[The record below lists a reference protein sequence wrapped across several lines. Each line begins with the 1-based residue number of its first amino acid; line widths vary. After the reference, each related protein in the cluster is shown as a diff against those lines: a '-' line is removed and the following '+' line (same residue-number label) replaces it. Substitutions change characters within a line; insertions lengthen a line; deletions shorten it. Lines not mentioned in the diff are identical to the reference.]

1 MASRIQFRRD
11 TAANWEKN
19 NPLLMQGEIGLILD
33 SPNLYKMGDG
43 STEWNNLPISGFN
56 GNILEELGND
66 ANAVI
71 SQDLSMREFGRVF
84 SVLADRQRLFIH
96 PPTPI

>member
-1 MASRIQFRRD
+1 
-11 TAANWEKN
+11 
-19 NPLLMQGEIGLILD
+19 MQGEIGLILD

-43 STEWNNLPISGFN
+43 STKWNNLPISGFN

-66 ANAVI
+66 ADAVI

-84 SVLADRQRLFIH
+84 SVLSDRQKGFLHAR
-96 PPTPI
+96 